1 MKIEQISVTV
11 FNTPSKTVSDTDGH
25 THPGAEHDS
34 EQAMLTI
41 TTDDG
46 HSGYAFGS
54 PENLRPHL
62 IDNYVKKVFMG
73 EDPMNREKLWINL
86 AKWQRG
92 SANNLTDRTLAVAET
107 ALWDLAGRALNT
119 PVWKM
124 LGGYRDKVLAY
135 GSTMCGD
142 EMDGGLATPEDYAN
156 YAVWMVER
164 GYKAIKLHTWMPPV
178 EWAPSVKMDI
188 KACAAVREAVGPDFP
203 LMLDANHWYSRMDAL
218 ELGRGIQALGYYWY
232 EEPMDEHST
241 ESYRWLAEQLEI
253 PIIGPE
259 YAYGKFHT
267 RAEWITGKACD
278 ITRVGVS
285 DVGGIG
291 PAMKSAHLAESFNM
305 DCEIHGGGA
314 GNLAVIGAISNTT
327 WYERGLLHPFVD
339 YDEVPAHLNSIIDPM
354 DEDGYI
360 PMPSLPGLGEDINFD
375 YIAERTVTT
384 H

>member
-1 MKIEQISVTV
+1 MKIEQITVTT
-11 FNTPSKTVSDTDGH
+11 FNTTSKKVNDTDGH
-25 THPGAEHDS
+25 THPGPEHDT
-34 EQAMLTI
+34 EEAMLTI

-46 HSGYAFGS
+46 HSGYSFGS
-54 PENLRPHL
+54 PESLRPHL
-62 IDNYVKKVFMG
+62 IENYIKKVFMG
-73 EDPMNREKLWINL
+73 EDPLDREKLWINL

-92 SANNLTDRTLAVAET
+92 SGANLTDRTMAVAEMT
-107 ALWDLAGRALNT
+107 LWDLAGRAQNT

-124 LGGYRDKVLAY
+124 LGGYRDKVPAY

-142 EMDGGLATPEDYAN
+142 EMEGGLATPEDYAN
-156 YAVWMVER
+156 YAEWMVNR

-178 EWAPSVKMDI
+178 SWAPSVKMDI
-188 KACAAVREAVGPDFP
+188 KACAAVREAVDHEFP

-218 ELGRGIQALGYYWY
+218 ELGKGIQALGYYWY

-259 YAYGKFHT
+259 YAYGKHHT
-267 RAEWITGKACD
+267 RAEWIASKACD
-278 ITRVGVS
+278 IVRVGVA

-291 PAMKSAHLAESFNM
+291 PSMKCAHLTESFNM

-327 WYERGLLHPFVD
+327 WYERGLLHPFID
-339 YDEVPAHLNSIIDPM
+339 YDEVPSHLNSIVDPM
-354 DEDGYI
+354 DEDGNI
-360 PMPSLPGLGEDINFD
+360 PMPTLPGLGEDINFE
-375 YIAERTVTT
+375 YIAERTIST

>member
-11 FNTPSKTVSDTDGH
+11 FNTTSKKVNDTDGH
-25 THPGAEHDS
+25 THPGPEHDS
-34 EQAMLTI
+34 QEALLTI
-41 TTDDG
+41 TDDEG
-46 HSGYAFGS
+46 NSGYSFGS
-54 PENLRPHL
+54 SESLRPYV

-73 EDPMNREKLWINL
+73 EAPMDREKLWINL

-92 SANNLTDRTLAVAET
+92 SGANLTDRTLAVAEM
-107 ALWDLAGRALNT
+107 ALWDLAGRALHT
-119 PVWKM
+119 PVWKI
-124 LGGYRDKVLAY
+124 LGGFRDKVLAY

-142 EMDGGLATPEDYAN
+142 EEPDGLATPEDYAN
-156 YAVWMVER
+156 FAEWMVNR

-178 EWAPSVKMDI
+178 SWDPNVKMDI

-203 LMLDANHWYSRMDAL
+203 LMLDANHWYSRMEAL
-218 ELGRGIQALGYYWY
+218 ELGRGIQALDYYWY

-267 RAEWITGKACD
+267 RAEWIATRACD
-278 ITRVGVS
+278 ISRVGVA

-291 PAMKSAHLAESFNM
+291 PSMKIAHLAESFNM

-327 WYERGLLHPFVD
+327 WYERGLLHPFID
-339 YDEVPAHLNSIIDPM
+339 HDEVPKHLNSIVDPM
-354 DEDGYI
+354 DADGNI
-360 PMPSLPGLGEDINFD
+360 PMPTLPGLGEDINFD
-375 YIAERTVTT
+375 YITERTIET